1 MSKPARPY
9 TVPELAEHWQCSE
22 QHVYNLIGR
31 GEVPAIRLGRLVR
44 VPRAFVEARDRG
56 ESWPESDNSTG
67 RQTGT
72 SSGPSKTKKR
82 ENGAVADFRRERALR
97 ARQKRP

>member
-1 MSKPARPY
+1 MTKPARPY
-9 TVPELAEHWQCSE
+9 TVPDLAKHWQCSE

-31 GEVPAIRLGRLVR
+31 GEVPSIRLGRLVR

-56 ESWPESDNSTG
+56 ESWPESGNSTG

-72 SSGPSKTKKR
+72 LSGPKGSQAGD
-82 ENGAVADFRRERALR
+82 GAVARFRRERALR
-97 ARQKRP
+97 RKPSAL